1 MRMDTICTLIP
12 IYYGVGYCVVYLLLG
27 LSTTFCWM
35 NESQLHT
42 FFVYILNGLMELQ
55 AHFYLIMTQKLYE
68 SPEVEILEILT
79 EGILCGSDNSNET
92 LEENEGIW

>member
-1 MRMDTICTLIP
+1 
-12 IYYGVGYCVVYLLLG
+12 
-27 LSTTFCWM
+27 
-35 NESQLHT
+35 
-42 FFVYILNGLMELQ
+42 MELQ

>member
-1 MRMDTICTLIP
+1 
-12 IYYGVGYCVVYLLLG
+12 
-27 LSTTFCWM
+27 M

-42 FFVYILNGLMELQ
+42 FFVYILNDLMELQ
-55 AHFYLIMTQKLYE
+55 ITFLIMTQKLYK
-68 SPEVEILEILT
+68 SPEVEILEILP